1 MAREYYAQRQ
11 NPDGSVTRYRTEERY
26 WQGRVSE
33 VRGVVTKVLTLGISG
48 MPREAQRV
56 KFYSVGFTFSIL

>member
-26 WQGRVSE
+26 WQGRVSSPAWAQPLAA
-33 VRGVVTKVLTLGISG
+33 VRASCV
-48 MPREAQRV
+48 RR
-56 KFYSVGFTFSIL
+56 

>member
-26 WQGRVSE
+26 WHGRSRSPPSAHHALDGE
-33 VRGVVTKVLTLGISG
+33 
-48 MPREAQRV
+48 PREAQRV